1 MHLFGALWSEGGA
14 WRNQFWTLNVSPD
27 LIWLERCLARV
38 SQAKAMQHSGTPQNP
53 GGGNFE
59 KLSQCRMWGRH
70 RDTIPISRLQP
81 ELKTYLGSETKQNIL
96 EVEVCISEQIQ
107 IKIQL
112 HLFSIQ
118 QLYENFP
125 PVATITIVKVIIITE
140 KRDGRVKLV
149 PTPAET
155 HSSKSSRSSHRRIS
169 RLGDLIKCLLIT
181 TLYIRLFF
189 LRDPLTRNLF
199 LKYDIFYIM
208 EVGLAHFVRMGIKT
222 TQTWTLLC
230 HISVCCCYSRSPLLQ
245 ETS

>member
-1 MHLFGALWSEGGA
+1 M
-14 WRNQFWTLNVSPD
+14 
-27 LIWLERCLARV
+27 
-38 SQAKAMQHSGTPQNP
+38 
-53 GGGNFE
+53 
-59 KLSQCRMWGRH
+59 
-70 RDTIPISRLQP
+70 
-81 ELKTYLGSETKQNIL
+81 
-96 EVEVCISEQIQ
+96 CISEQIQ
-107 IKIQL
+107 IKIQF

-125 PVATITIVKVIIITE
+125 PVVTITIVKVIIIAE

-181 TLYIRLFF
+181 TLDIRLFF

-222 TQTWTLLC
+222 TQT
-230 HISVCCCYSRSPLLQ
+230 
-245 ETS
+245 

>member
-1 MHLFGALWSEGGA
+1 MRLLGALWSEGGA

-38 SQAKAMQHSGTPQNP
+38 SQAKAMQHIAPQNP

-59 KLSQCRMWGRH
+59 KLSQGRMWGRH

-107 IKIQL
+107 IKIQF

-125 PVATITIVKVIIITE
+125 PVATITIVKVIIIAE

-149 PTPAET
+149 PTPSPSPSPSQSPSPSPSPSP
-155 HSSKSSRSSHRRIS
+155 SSA
-169 RLGDLIKCLLIT
+169 L
-181 TLYIRLFF
+181 
-189 LRDPLTRNLF
+189 
-199 LKYDIFYIM
+199 
-208 EVGLAHFVRMGIKT
+208 
-222 TQTWTLLC
+222 W
-230 HISVCCCYSRSPLLQ
+230 
-245 ETS
+245 